1 MFGLSK
7 RPPRKIVFRWYLI
20 VTRELYSTSTA
31 HHAKHVPAFEIEL
44 IRAVSRSCSAIT
56 DRPAAL
62 TVRQVRTSQASTSK
76 TWSRVDPNRE
86 DQGPFLALPHREF
99 QQGPL
104 LQQIGLALRWQRF
117 LVSLHRTL
125 WLNA

>member
-20 VTRELYSTSTA
+20 VTTYTA
-31 HHAKHVPAFEIEL
+31 PLAKHVPAIEIEL

-62 TVRQVRTSQASTSK
+62 TVRQVHTSQASTSK
-76 TWSRVDPNRE
+76 TCREWTPIERIKGRSWLYRIENFSRVLLTSADWF
-86 DQGPFLALPHREF
+86 GTAVATLFGIGYIALY
-99 QQGPL
+99 G
-104 LQQIGLALRWQRF
+104 
-117 LVSLHRTL
+117 
-125 WLNA
+125 